1 MEYTHLGRS
10 GLRVSRLCLGTM
22 NFGPLTSPGEAGQ
35 IMDHAHELGINF
47 FDTANR
53 YGRADGPPGQAA
65 RSTEGAHAGWT
76 EEIIG
81 EWFASGPARRDKTVL
96 ATKLYGDMDEWPNYG
111 RLSALNIRRAC
122 EASLRRLQ
130 TDYIDVYQMHHVDR
144 DTPWEEIWQAMEV
157 LVAQGKILYVGSS
170 NFAGWHIAQANDLAA
185 ARGFMGLV
193 SEQSIYNLLT
203 RQIELEVLPAA
214 REYGVGVI
222 PWSPLNGGLLGG
234 VLRKEREG
242 RRRAAGRA
250 AEEVARHR
258 ASLEAYEDLCEELGE
273 EPANVA
279 LAWLLHQDGVTA
291 PVTGPRTAG
300 HLEDSLRAVE
310 LTLDDDVL
318 KRLDDLFP
326 GYQPAPE
333 HYAW

>member
-1 MEYTHLGRS
+1 MEYAHLGRS

-22 NFGPLTSPGEAGQ
+22 NFGPLTSPQEAER
-35 IMDHAHELGINF
+35 IMDHAHDIGVNF

-65 RSTEGAHAGWT
+65 KSTEGAHAGWT

-81 EWFASGPARRDKTVL
+81 DWFAGAPSRREKTVL
-96 ATKLYGDMDEWPNYG
+96 ATKLYGDMDDWPNYG

-122 EASLRRLQ
+122 EASLRRLR
-130 TDYIDVYQMHHVDR
+130 TDYIDLYQMHHVDR

-157 LVAQGKILYVGSS
+157 LVAQGKVLYVGSS
-170 NFAGWHIAQANDLAA
+170 NFAGWHIAQANEAAA
-185 ARGFMGLV
+185 ARGFFGLV
-193 SEQSIYNLLT
+193 SEQSIYNLMT
-203 RQIELEVLPAA
+203 REIELEVLPAA
-214 REYGVGVI
+214 IDYGVGVI

-242 RRRAAGRA
+242 ARRVSGRSAAALA
-250 AEEVARHR
+250 ASRDKIG
-258 ASLEAYEDLCEELGE
+258 AYEDLCDELGE
-273 EPANVA
+273 EPASVA

-291 PVTGPRTAG
+291 PIIGPRTQGQLDQAQ
-300 HLEDSLRAVE
+300 RALGVE
-310 LTLDDDVL
+310 LGEDVL
-318 KRLDDLFP
+318 KRLDDIFP
-326 GYQPAPE
+326 GYKSAPE